1 MKYIAVYLPRYFKTK
16 HGGHMKY
23 ENVGG
28 DLDKVTGKRCTFA
41 GFPIRWMK
49 GEGSI
54 VRLVAIMDEG
64 DQ

>member
-1 MKYIAVYLPRYFKTK
+1 M
-16 HGGHMKY
+16 GY

-28 DLDKVTGKRCTFA
+28 NLSEVVWMRVTLV

-49 GEGSI
+49 GDRSI
-54 VRLVAIMDEG
+54 VRLVAIVDEG